1 MDEVCPRPGENKVS
15 TWCFDIGIGIT
26 GLDVVVGCVVT
37 GIVTHNE
44 VATCIDVYSTVV
56 LGTHVA
62 VDPIDP
68 ACGVHASA
76 VTAARTITLASVTFH
91 ASKVIHLD
99 AIASVTRCRATGH
112 RAADRGDN
120 PDTAIPARV
129 AVTHRAGAADRDPAA
144 AILLPRGTSNK
155 GPFRARYAKA
165 RIEMR
170 ITVDHR

>member
-1 MDEVCPRPGENKVS
+1 
-15 TWCFDIGIGIT
+15 
-26 GLDVVVGCVVT
+26 DVVVGCVVT

-56 LGTHVA
+56 LGSHVA

-76 VTAARTITLASVTFH
+76 ITAARTVTLASVTFH

-112 RAADRGDN
+112 CGSNRGDN
-120 PDTAIPARV
+120 RQSGI
-129 AVTHRAGAADRDPAA
+129 
-144 AILLPRGTSNK
+144 ISC
-155 GPFRARYAKA
+155 
-165 RIEMR
+165 
-170 ITVDHR
+170 